1 MIQLLRVEWM
11 KVRNY
16 KTFWILLAITLL
28 SIPGFSYMLFNIMDN
43 SFPKQ
48 KGRSILGSPFG
59 FPDVWQTVSWNS
71 SLLFIIPAILII
83 TLTTNEF
90 TYKTHRQNIIDGWS
104 RRQFVSVKLI
114 EVLLL
119 SVLATIA
126 VFLTAFLFGYLNNK
140 TGAVA
145 GAAAAAGAGS
155 IGAGAGGIGAGSAAA
170 AATPSIWQESRFVIF
185 YFVEMLSYSMIA
197 FLLSMFVKRA
207 GLTMGVFFIYMIVEQ
222 IVVGIV
228 RNKYEMK
235 GADYL
240 PQEVTDRLIPLPY
253 AKALFAK
260 QADWESHIPIYLGI
274 AALYLVIYC
283 LVTGR
288 NFLKSDL

>member
-16 KTFWILLAITLL
+16 RTFWILLAITLL

-48 KGRSILGSPFG
+48 KGKSILGSPFG

-140 TGAVA
+140 
-145 GAAAAAGAGS
+145 
-155 IGAGAGGIGAGSAAA
+155 
-170 AATPSIWQESRFVIF
+170 
-185 YFVEMLSYSMIA
+185 
-197 FLLSMFVKRA
+197 
-207 GLTMGVFFIYMIVEQ
+207 
-222 IVVGIV
+222 
-228 RNKYEMK
+228 
-235 GADYL
+235 
-240 PQEVTDRLIPLPY
+240 
-253 AKALFAK
+253 
-260 QADWESHIPIYLGI
+260 
-274 AALYLVIYC
+274 
-283 LVTGR
+283 
-288 NFLKSDL
+288 